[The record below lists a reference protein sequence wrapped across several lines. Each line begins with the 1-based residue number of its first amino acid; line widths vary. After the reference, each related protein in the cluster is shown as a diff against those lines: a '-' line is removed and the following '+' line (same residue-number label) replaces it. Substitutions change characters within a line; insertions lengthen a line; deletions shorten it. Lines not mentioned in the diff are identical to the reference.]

1 MKNVVLITRKEILKD
16 LIIDYLNGMI
26 SMNNSWNHL
35 LNGGFK
41 GFKNIK
47 EDFMKKKIIKINLNL

>member
-16 LIIDYLNGMI
+16 LIKDYLNGMI
-26 SMNNSWNHL
+26 SMNNLLNHL

-41 GFKNIK
+41 NIK
-47 EDFMKKKIIKINLNL
+47 EVFMK